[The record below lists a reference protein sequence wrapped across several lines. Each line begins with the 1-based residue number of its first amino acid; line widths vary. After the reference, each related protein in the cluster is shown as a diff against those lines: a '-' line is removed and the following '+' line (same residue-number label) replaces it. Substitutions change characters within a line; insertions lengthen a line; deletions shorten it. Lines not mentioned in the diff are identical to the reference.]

1 MKMKKKIIA
10 SLLLSA
16 ALLSSSIS
24 VFADEKDDRIA
35 ELEETIV
42 TLESENE
49 DLRATIAE
57 LEEKLSEATPKSSN
71 QAEYKIGETWVVEGQ
86 WKLTIDSVEETMER
100 NEFEDTDPAA
110 VYIINYTYENL
121 GYESEF
127 TNGLFIDLNLS
138 SDVVDASGTMAY
150 NYASDIVDA
159 QATPIGAKCIAQSAI
174 GVDNP
179 GDFKIYF
186 SDYDGTGTIQ
196 KAVFSIS
203 LDAED
208 AE

>member
-1 MKMKKKIIA
+1 MKKKIIA

-16 ALLSSSIS
+16 ALLSSSTS
-24 VFADEKDDRIA
+24 VLADEKDDRIA
-35 ELEETIV
+35 ELEATIV
-42 TLESENE
+42 NLESENE

-57 LEEKLSEATPKSSN
+57 LEEKLSEATLKSSN

-86 WKLTIDSVEETMER
+86 WKITIDSVEKTMDR
-100 NEFEDTDPAA
+100 NEFSDKNPAA
-110 VYIINYTYENL
+110 VYIVNYTYENL
-121 GYESEF
+121 GYESDF
-127 TNGLFIDLNLS
+127 MDGLF
-138 SDVVDASGTMAY
+138 VDFDDG
-150 NYASDIVDA
+150 IVDSA
-159 QATPIGAKCIAQSAI
+159 GIMGYSYPCDIAMYPQETPVGAKCIAQSAI

-179 GDFKIYF
+179 GDFKIHF
-186 SDYDGTGTIQ
+186 SKYDGEETDQ

>member
-16 ALLSSSIS
+16 ALLSTSTS

-35 ELEETIV
+35 ELEATIV

-71 QAEYKIGETWVVEGQ
+71 QDEYKIGETWIVEGQ

-100 NEFEDTDPAA
+100 NEFSDKNPSA
-110 VYIINYTYENL
+110 VYIISYTYENL
-121 GYESEF
+121 GYESDF
-127 TNGLFIDLNLS
+127 MDGLFISLD
-138 SDVVDASGTMAY
+138 DGIVDSSGTMGYTYPCDVAMY
-150 NYASDIVDA
+150 P
-159 QATPIGAKCIAQSAI
+159 QETPVGAKCTAQSAI
-174 GVDNP
+174 GVDNS
-179 GDFKIYF
+179 GDFKIHF
-186 SDYDGTGTIQ
+186 SDYDGTETIQ